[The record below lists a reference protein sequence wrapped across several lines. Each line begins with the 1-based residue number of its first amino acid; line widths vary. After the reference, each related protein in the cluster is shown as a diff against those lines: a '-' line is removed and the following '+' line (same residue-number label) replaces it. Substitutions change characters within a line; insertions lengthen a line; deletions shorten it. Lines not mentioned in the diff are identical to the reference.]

1 MRNRNRY
8 LDLLRALAIARV
20 VVYHTTG
27 WAALTIVFPAMAM
40 MFALAG
46 SLMAASLDRHGVR
59 AVGRRLRRLLPPLW
73 IMAGVFVPAMVFW
86 GMKVDWHIVLWALPL
101 QDPPANGWGSMAL
114 SVIWYLRDYL
124 WFVLLSPLALP
135 VFRRFPIP
143 ALLAPLAVLV
153 AIQCGMPA
161 INLVRDFA
169 LYFTFWLLGFA
180 HHDGLLDRLSRRALI
195 GTAATVSGLGAAWF
209 LTHPGPRGYDLN
221 DIRLGD
227 AFWSAGFVL
236 LILGLAPTSMAWLDR
251 HPILGRP
258 VSILNSRAVT
268 IYLWHMPVVVG
279 LAAVLG
285 PAGVWQLHRLA
296 GRLLLVAAGVA
307 IAVALFGWVEDVAA
321 RRRPVLLPGRVPRQS
336 RRSSTPVPVG
346 AEL

>member
-1 MRNRNRY
+1 MQSRNRY
-8 LDLLRALAIARV
+8 VDLLRALAIARV

-27 WAALTIVFPAMAM
+27 WAALTIVFPAMGM

-73 IMAGVFVPAMVFW
+73 IMAAIFVPAMVWW
-86 GMKVDWHIVLWALPL
+86 GMKTDWRLVLWGLPVL
-101 QDPPANGWGSMAL
+101 DPPANGWGSMAL

-135 VFRRFPIP
+135 LFRRFPIP
-143 ALLAPLAVLV
+143 MIALPLGLLV
-153 AIQCGMPA
+153 AIQFGMPA
-161 INLVRDFA
+161 INLLRDFA
-169 LYFTFWLLGFA
+169 LYFAFWLVGFA
-180 HHDGLLDRLSRRALI
+180 HHDGMLKRLSRRALFA
-195 GTAATVSGLGAAWF
+195 TAGALAAAGAAWF

-227 AFWSAGFVL
+227 GLWSMGFVI
-236 LILGLAPTSMAWLDR
+236 LILGLAPATMSWLER
-251 HPILGRP
+251 VP
-258 VSILNSRAVT
+258 VLSRSVSVLNGRAVT

-285 PAGVWQLHRLA
+285 PVGLWEFHRIV
-296 GRLLLVAAGVA
+296 GRLLLVVAGLAV
-307 IAVALFGWVEDVAA
+307 AVALFGWVEDVAA
-321 RRRPVLLPGRVPRQS
+321 RRRPVLLPGG
-336 RRSSTPVPVG
+336 RRRTTVPVPVPEP
-346 AEL
+346 AAAT